1 MVVGGGVHREE
12 GVGGGGGGSNL
23 KNKEWR
29 IRVEFDSFKII

>member
-1 MVVGGGVHREE
+1 MVVGGGVHREG
-12 GVGGGGGGSNL
+12 GVGGGGGSNL